1 MKSELVLGA
10 LGSIIFVGGFWW
22 LGSSISSLK
31 RGDTIDVT
39 GVAEKIISM
48 DSVELQIT
56 INNKGENI
64 VDLYKKR
71 VSDRNKVL
79 KFIKDCG
86 INEQTD
92 VIEMTTINSPQG
104 EVKQGYWMQIS
115 RDQNFSSE
123 DKIKIRSKNI
133 AAAKNIASTI
143 DDLSSE
149 DMTVTAK
156 SKYYMEDK
164 DTFRDELL
172 KEAVKD
178 ARCVAETIVGALGKK
193 ITGVDGIRFDQID
206 FRPVSGYSHY
216 DYDSESNNSPIRK
229 ATAHVNA
236 SFAHN

>member
-10 LGSIIFVGGFWW
+10 LGSIVFVGGFWW

-31 RGDTIDVT
+31 RGNTVDVT

-71 VSDRNKVL
+71 VNDRNKVL

-104 EVKQGYWMQIS
+104 EVKQGSWLQIS

-133 AAAKNIASTI
+133 AAAKNITSTI

-164 DTFRDELL
+164 DAFRDELL
-172 KEAVKD
+172 KKAVKD
-178 ARCVAETIVGALGKK
+178 AKGVAETIVGALGKK
-193 ITGVDGIRFDQID
+193 ITRVDRIRFSQID
-206 FRPVSGYSHY
+206 FNPISGDSRYY
-216 DYDSESNNSPIRK
+216 DPDADNSPIRK

-236 SFAHN
+236 SFAHD